1 MPALCSIIYLHI
13 SIFSFLRISCS
24 YSRQMLESR
33 VQPADGRCEAPPP
46 VYAFPRGV
54 SGENGRRPRDSTRP
68 SRICVRNDNEA
79 NPLCGGRPGLPMA
92 ENKYTCTPSQD
103 PSPRRRRRVPARKA
117 NCVSRCRGIL
127 ALLRPGSIFGA
138 GIVLLYGRPIARGG
152 SGLTYLPIKGINIE
166 WQVHS
171 VQSPH
176 IPPGRGLFSTHAK
189 LSRFSGL
196 SFSLC
201 LSHSFSSRS
210 PPPCTPC
217 KPLYIYIYVYIGIPN
232 AQADTIK
239 SDSFDSVVCFP
250 RRENNARRFVIH

>member
-1 MPALCSIIYLHI
+1 ML
-13 SIFSFLRISCS
+13 FLA
-24 YSRQMLESR
+24 EFP
-33 VQPADGRCEAPPP
+33 VKTEDGRAT
-46 VYAFPRGV
+46 PRGLRAYASGTITKRILYAAGARV
-54 SGENGRRPRDSTRP
+54 SLWQKINTRASHLRTPR
-68 SRICVRNDNEA
+68 
-79 NPLCGGRPGLPMA
+79 
-92 ENKYTCTPSQD
+92 
-103 PSPRRRRRVPARKA
+103 RRRRRVPARKA

-217 KPLYIYIYVYIGIPN
+217 KPLYIYIYI
-232 AQADTIK
+232 
-239 SDSFDSVVCFP
+239 
-250 RRENNARRFVIH
+250 